1 MKYRPRIA
9 VSAAI
14 FYALHAAAALYA
26 LPAAAH
32 HSGAMFYNR
41 EGETIT
47 LKGEVLRFNF
57 ANPHAIVELAV
68 TTEAGEVER
77 WMAETSSPSGL
88 KRRGWSKDSLPSGAT
103 VTLEGYR
110 ALDGS
115 LLMRITRVWL
125 EDGTEVGVPPGLSN

>member
-1 MKYRPRIA
+1 MKRPNNYFIA
-9 VSAAI
+9 GLLT
-14 FYALHAAAALYA
+14 ALLYA

-41 EGETIT
+41 EGDTIT
-47 LKGEVLRFNF
+47 ITGEVLRFNF

-68 TTEAGEVER
+68 TTEAGEVQH

-88 KRRGWSKDSLPSGAT
+88 KRRGWSKDSLPPGAT

-125 EDGTEVGVPPGLSN
+125 EDGTEVGVPPGISN